1 MTTNI
6 IHCGFVD
13 PAERDPIEA
22 LLALMAAEPLEPWL
36 APFEDTRAD
45 GVSRFGGNFFETTF
59 AFTIHTDE
67 LALIRRLRAAIA
79 ANIARPEY
87 VEAKRIRAEYD
98 AARAV
103 REWSFIEDARL
114 R

>member
-22 LLALMAAEPLEPWL
+22 LLALMAVEPLEPWL

-45 GVSRFGGNFFETTF
+45 GVSRFGG
-59 AFTIHTDE
+59 IHTDE

-87 VEAKRIRAEYD
+87 VEAKRIRAEQD
-98 AARAV
+98 AARAA
-103 REWSFIEDARL
+103 RERIFIEDAR
-114 R
+114 RR